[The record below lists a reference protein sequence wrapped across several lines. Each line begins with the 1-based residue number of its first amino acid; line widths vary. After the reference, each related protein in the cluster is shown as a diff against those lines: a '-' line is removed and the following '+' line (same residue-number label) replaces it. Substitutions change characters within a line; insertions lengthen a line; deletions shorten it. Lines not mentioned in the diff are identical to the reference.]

1 MAVPAIVPFLPMIG
15 QAIGQGI
22 SAIGGARQA
31 KKEKEF
37 YEGIQKSG
45 EAQAASLENQRSNL
59 YGLGPS
65 MRKYL
70 QYAMQD
76 PTADLERQEAQRQ
89 SGTAIG
95 ALKAGGARAILG
107 GLGAQQQ
114 MASSNMS
121 RIASD
126 EYRRKTAAM
135 AAVGREEQGLQDARR
150 ADVNTDLG
158 LARGQAASGL
168 EGAFNADMMRRQI
181 GNQALSGFAELAG
194 QAAGIAGQ
202 EGLFG
207 EGSLDDATARS
218 MTDQLGQSGITA
230 SQMEEINGL
239 RGYGMSFEEA
249 RDMVLGKTAE
259 KGMKTPG
266 KFSHS
271 KNPIDLIQDGMKVG
285 EVTGGE
291 YVINPEQARAIA
303 RQSSIA
309 RGLFKKFD
317 KQA

>member
-1 MAVPAIVPFLPMIG
+1 MPVPAIVPFLPMIG

-22 SAIGGARQA
+22 SAIGGSRQA

-45 EAQAASLENQRSNL
+45 EEQAASLEKQRSNL

-76 PTADLERQEAQRQ
+76 PTADFERQEAQRQ

-95 ALKAGGARAILG
+95 ALKAGGARSILG

-114 MASSNMS
+114 MASSNMA

-126 EYRRKTAAM
+126 EYKRKTGAM
-135 AAVGREEQGLQDARR
+135 AAVGRVEEGLQDARR
-150 ADVNTDLG
+150 MDVNQDLG
-158 LARGQAASGL
+158 EARNQAASGL
-168 EGAFNADMMRRQI
+168 EGAFNAEMMRRQI
-181 GNQALSGFAELAG
+181 GNQALAGFAGLAG

-207 EGSLDDATARS
+207 EGSIDDATARS
-218 MTDQLGQSGITA
+218 MADSANTA
-230 SQMEEINGL
+230 SQQLELDRLVNQ
-239 RGYGMSFEEA
+239 GMSREEA
-249 RDMVLGKTAE
+249 EAILGIGR

-317 KQA
+317 KQS